1 MSISTSMV
9 NFHISLFYKMI
20 EIFPETKSTYYLKSA
35 VENNKVTQYY
45 CYYSKLFER
54 SSQSNKKR
62 KSNKRAK
69 KEKNCHYL
77 KIIYLSIWLSNRIIT
92 VN

>member
-9 NFHISLFYKMI
+9 NFHVSLFYKMI
-20 EIFPETKSTYYLKSA
+20 ETLPETKSTYYLKSA

-62 KSNKRAK
+62 KSRGA
-69 KEKNCHYL
+69 E
-77 KIIYLSIWLSNRIIT
+77 SRWRRNRTGDHFLFYKFIERT
-92 VN
+92 TER